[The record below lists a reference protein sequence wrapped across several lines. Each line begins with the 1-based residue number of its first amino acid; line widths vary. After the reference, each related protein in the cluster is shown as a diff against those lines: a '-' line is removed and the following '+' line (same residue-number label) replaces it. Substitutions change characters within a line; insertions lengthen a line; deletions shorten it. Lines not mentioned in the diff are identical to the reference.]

1 MSARNVEIRS
11 GDCLA
16 LLREMQADSVDCVVT
31 SPPYWG
37 LRDYGVDGMIGLEP
51 TMQEH
56 ITRLVAVF
64 AEIRRVLKPTGTCWL
79 NYGDAYAAHRGGTL
93 MPAETI
99 AGGVGGKGDA
109 AAERG
114 RPNVG
119 RVPSCDPK
127 AHGLKHKD
135 LMMLPA
141 RIALAL
147 QDAGW
152 WIRSEIIWHKPNPMP
167 ESVTDRP
174 TQSHEKIFLLTKS
187 ARYFYDAEA
196 VREGAEVRAL
206 SSWSDRAKTEPS
218 RRGDPASSGHRTST
232 NTLASQTG
240 RNARNVWTIS
250 TVAFADAHFATFP
263 PAIAERCIKAGSPKD
278 GIVLDP
284 FGGAGTTGLVAARL
298 GRRAVLLELNP
309 DYAAMARRRI
319 DADWM
324 GPEERRG
331 FLADQSNEPLPLFAA
346 E

>member
-1 MSARNVEIRS
+1 MSARNVEIRT

-16 LLREMQADSVDCVVT
+16 LLREMPADSVDCIVT

-56 ITRLVAVF
+56 IARLTDVF
-64 AEIRRVLKPTGTCWL
+64 REVHRVLKPTGTCWL
-79 NYGDAYAAHRGGTL
+79 NYGDAYAGSWGAQSRGEEPGPASRLSGGQVYAAPKGTHTGSL
-93 MPAETI
+93 KRT
-99 AGGVGGKGDA
+99 
-109 AAERG
+109 
-114 RPNVG
+114 
-119 RVPSCDPK
+119 S
-127 AHGLKHKD
+127 GLKNKD

-141 RIALAL
+141 RIAIAL

-196 VREGAEVRAL
+196 IREPAIYAGQTGYFAGPKQACRAAVHGRAPSGNEAEGAGRV
-206 SSWSDRAKTEPS
+206 PV
-218 RRGDPASSGHRTST
+218 GDF
-232 NTLASQTG
+232 
-240 RNARNVWTIS
+240 RNARNVWTIA
-250 TVAFADAHFATFP
+250 TQAFADAHFATFP
-263 PAIAERCIKAGSPKD
+263 PALAERCIKAGCPKD
-278 GIVLDP
+278 GVVLDP

-331 FLADQSNEPLPLFAA
+331 FLAEQDGQPLPLFEAA
-346 E
+346 Q